1 MNNIGIY
8 IHFPFCASK
17 CKYCNFNSYSN
28 KNDLQIKYFQSLLK
42 EIENCASQIGAKEL
56 IIPAS
61 VYGCEFYRKMGYEF
75 YRGIKTPNE
84 DEDYILSKNM

>member
-8 IHFPFCASK
+8 IHFPFCVSK

-42 EIENCASQIGAKEL
+42 EIEMYSNKENFSLGTIVNHKIFGTGAVIDIDGDLLK
-56 IIPAS
+56 IAFNS
-61 VYGCEFYRKMGYEF
+61 F
-75 YRGIKTPNE
+75 
-84 DEDYILSKNM
+84 S